1 MKSVGTPYTCDVICP
16 RCRSG
21 HAHPSAARAQQ
32 PSHAAPAGQRG
43 GPEFSDDRVMAL
55 PNHALAHR
63 PMSFA
68 AGAGEAQKVE
78 AIGQAMFQACL
89 PEGRSI
95 GDAESLAEPA
105 SPIGFGSD
113 EVRRHRPRPVGQ
125 HDVVAAEQPD
135 PINPVRSAPAVRIGH
150 TVLIGAQP
158 AALLAQALHTAAALP
173 TSPH

>member
-1 MKSVGTPYTCDVICP
+1 MLIP
-16 RCRSG
+16 
-21 HAHPSAARAQQ
+21 
-32 PSHAAPAGQRG
+32 
-43 GPEFSDDRVMAL
+43 AL
-55 PNHALAHR
+55 PRRSSLRTQRRPGNVGGRNSATTVSWPYRITPWPIGRCPSPLAQAKRKKSKPLAR
-63 PMSFA
+63 PCSM
-68 AGAGEAQKVE
+68 
-78 AIGQAMFQACL
+78 ACL
-89 PEGRSI
+89 PEGMSI

-105 SPIGFGSD
+105 SPISFGSD